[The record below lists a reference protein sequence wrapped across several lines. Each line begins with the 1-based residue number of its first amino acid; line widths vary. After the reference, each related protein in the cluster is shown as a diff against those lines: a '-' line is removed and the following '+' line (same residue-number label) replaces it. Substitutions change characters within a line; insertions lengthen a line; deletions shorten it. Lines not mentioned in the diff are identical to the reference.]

1 MRPLHP
7 KQVEAR
13 EFIKYAPA
21 HPGSEDCL
29 YLQAK
34 VFIQSENC
42 ALNTHNECYFYWIF
56 LVESVQNQKRVRSE

>member
-1 MRPLHP
+1 MNLFTQSKLR
-7 KQVEAR
+7 R
-13 EFIKYAPA
+13 ENLYAPA

-56 LVESVQNQKRVRSE
+56 